1 MGKDLQRALLW
12 VILFTSCFLL
22 WDNYQ
27 VYQGKPSFFHTEEVH
42 QEAAAEQ
49 AVPAETAPAAE
60 DVAAPV
66 PGVKDPVTVTTDLQK
81 VTFDREGGV
90 IVGTELIHVPN
101 LSDWKDIGL
110 AGLILGNEEKSKE
123 ERKVFLKYWKSLVQF
138 RRKCA
143 EGSWRRLICNG

>member
-49 AVPAETAPAAE
+49 AVPAETAPA
-60 DVAAPV
+60 P
-66 PGVKDPVTVTTDLQK
+66 KT
-81 VTFDREGGV
+81 
-90 IVGTELIHVPN
+90 
-101 LSDWKDIGL
+101 
-110 AGLILGNEEKSKE
+110 
-123 ERKVFLKYWKSLVQF
+123 
-138 RRKCA
+138 
-143 EGSWRRLICNG
+143 WRRPFPA

>member
-81 VTFDREGGV
+81 AR
-90 IVGTELIHVPN
+90 N
-101 LSDWKDIGL
+101 
-110 AGLILGNEEKSKE
+110 
-123 ERKVFLKYWKSLVQF
+123 
-138 RRKCA
+138 
-143 EGSWRRLICNG
+143 